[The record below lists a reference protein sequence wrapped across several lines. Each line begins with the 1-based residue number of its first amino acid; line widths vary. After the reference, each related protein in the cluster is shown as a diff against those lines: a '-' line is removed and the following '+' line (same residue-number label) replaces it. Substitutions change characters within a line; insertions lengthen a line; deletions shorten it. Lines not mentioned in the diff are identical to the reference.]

1 MDDPNKP
8 SEDAPQERVPTPTE
22 LVKET
27 LAGERPAELRSRLGW
42 RPSTTALFCT
52 GIMLTLAA
60 GALIAACFHINS
72 NPPERLGF
80 IGLVVL
86 TFMLFPRSSRKFA
99 LVIFTIIAGIVFI
112 GGTSMLINREQAPAP
127 FATYQIGHFAD
138 DADDPPI
145 DFHEQLA
152 KRPDSVRFVIY
163 DVPEGAWSRIYVLPE
178 KLRAGMCVEP
188 YPSDDGTNPDMYMA
202 MSMVKP
208 DGSSYQINGPFA
220 LASGF
225 SFSFDGHYPM
235 AFRIQ
240 GRIPHAIS
248 FRLSTIKGDGKC
260 IG

>member
-8 SEDAPQERVPTPTE
+8 SEAPPQENVPTPTE
-22 LVKET
+22 LVKEK
-27 LAGERPAELRSRLGW
+27 LGETPVEQRSRFGW
-42 RPSTTALFCT
+42 RPSTTALFCI
-52 GIMLTLAA
+52 GVMLTLAT
-60 GALIAACFHINS
+60 GGLISARFHIDS
-72 NPPERLGF
+72 SPLERLGF

-86 TFMLFPRSSRKFA
+86 TFMLFPKKSRKFA

-112 GGTSMLINREQAPAP
+112 GGTSMLLNREQAPAP

-138 DADDPPI
+138 NADDPPI

-163 DVPEGAWSRIYVLPE
+163 DVPEGAWSRIYKLPE

-188 YPSDDGTNPDMYMA
+188 YPSDDGTNSDMYIA

-208 DGSSYQINGPFA
+208 DGSSYQISGPFA
-220 LASGF
+220 LGSGF
-225 SFSFDGHYPM
+225 SFGFDDNYPM

-248 FRLSTIKGDGKC
+248 FRVSTIKGDGKC
-260 IG
+260 TG